1 MKNSLNSL
9 NSNEVKWTLEEKYK
23 LVDYIFRKAYEGLT
37 KEIELFE
44 GKKPSQVFKKKLGPF
59 IKI

>member
-44 GKKPSQVFKKKLGPF
+44 GKKPSQVFKKN
-59 IKI
+59 